1 MIDCYYPNIRVFAAF
16 VPLIRS
22 RARSTLM
29 TSRRL
34 NPPKPTWQRVCLA
47 DCSPDR
53 RNAILALLSHQT
65 LLPSFSYNVDCKG
78 DSCIDGSRDFVT
90 FLHVY
95 SSACSPSKQ
104 QHPTGHLFVICAVKI
119 ARALA
124 PKLENPAL
132 ALQVFLR
139 LMHTGHLS

>member
-34 NPPKPTWQRVCLA
+34 KPLKPTWQRVCLA

-53 RNAILALLSHQT
+53 RDAILALISHQT
-65 LLPSFSYNVDCKG
+65 LLRR
-78 DSCIDGSRDFVT
+78 SRIISTVKVLHASMVVVT
-90 FLHVY
+90 
-95 SSACSPSKQ
+95 S
-104 QHPTGHLFVICAVKI
+104 
-119 ARALA
+119 
-124 PKLENPAL
+124 
-132 ALQVFLR
+132 
-139 LMHTGHLS
+139 